1 MHELH
6 PWFVIIQ
13 PAGEHLPRTLFQLCA
28 VARRLFTQALGRD
41 AGQFQLAGM
50 ANQPAFDIAMIC
62 LQMELQAERKPLI
75 VEGLMRANRRAG
87 QQRAPSGIVNIS
99 PCQCSTGVSASGASG
114 ESSCAAS
121 VVSGAKPI
129 SLTPSEIT
137 SAPSAGRSPE
147 RRDTPRGLAAAAP
160 GAV

>member
-87 QQRAPSGIVNIS
+87 QAAGALRDREHIAVPMQHRRIGQRR
-99 PCQCSTGVSASGASG
+99 QRR
-114 ESSCAAS
+114 
-121 VVSGAKPI
+121 VV
-129 SLTPSEIT
+129 LC
-137 SAPSAGRSPE
+137 R
-147 RRDTPRGLAAAAP
+147 
-160 GAV
+160 